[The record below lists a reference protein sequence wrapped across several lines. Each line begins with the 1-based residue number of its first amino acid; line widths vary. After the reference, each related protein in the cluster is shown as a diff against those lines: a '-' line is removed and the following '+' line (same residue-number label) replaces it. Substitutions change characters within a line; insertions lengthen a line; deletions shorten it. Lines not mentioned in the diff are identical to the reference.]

1 MEILSCPV
9 CGGSGHRQGARCPSC
24 RGDGRLALFGE
35 TVLSWSDT
43 LSPSGIAERKIEL
56 FLRRALLGF
65 LTLVGL
71 LGLGALFLES
81 LRHPQ
86 TNLFRAAFWRATS
99 PRLLFFYCTLWTNAY
114 LVSRVLREG
123 DRLKTVEQKA
133 YGATQHS
140 LLHTW
145 EEAVLARGKRRRNIA
160 HSFSPAAYRAVEDA
174 YESAHTAGA
183 SHVDALH
190 LLVALLPTDDVE
202 MLFARLGV
210 VPDAVVARL
219 KGMVAAVPTSS
230 DGLLALDDTFWQILF
245 SAYAIAFETHSRTV
259 RPLELFLAVIRTSPA
274 VQDLLE
280 DFGADLKKME
290 NVATWV
296 RVVAEIRARS
306 HHGRAVA
313 ASRPKGGMNRA
324 MTAIATPALDSLSE
338 DYTLRAAHGFFSP
351 FVNREKEMEAVFRI
365 FEGGGRSVLLV
376 GQPGTGKDAFLEG
389 LAQRMVSEDVPRVLQ
404 DKRLVTLSLPKLI
417 AGATPA
423 EAAERLE
430 QMFYEIAVSGNI
442 ILAIP
447 AVEGLVGIRTG
458 SAGGIDLAEI
468 LEAKISK
475 LGLLAIATTSPEAY
489 LQGVER
495 SAIGRG
501 FEKVEFPEVDIDGAI
516 QICEAK
522 SGGIEAQQH
531 VWFSY
536 AAIEATVTL
545 SDRYLHDRYLPEKA
559 IEILR
564 EVAYAIRNKRGE
576 RTFVTAED
584 VAVLI
589 SEKAKVPVTSVTATE
604 SESLLQLESRMHGRV
619 IGQDE
624 AVSAVAAAIRRA
636 RTALRAEN
644 RPIANFLFL
653 GPTGVGKTELAKTV
667 AETYFG
673 HEESMVRLDMS
684 EYQDASAI
692 HRLIGMPGGT
702 TGGVLTEAIRHQ
714 PFTLL
719 LLDEIEKAHPDLL
732 NIFLQVMDDGR
743 LTDNIGRTVDFTN
756 VILIA
761 TSNAGSQFI
770 QTSLQEGKEIEE
782 IKTGL
787 LNEQLQGIFRPEFLN
802 RFDGVIV
809 FRPLTMEDVQKIAR
823 LMLIGI
829 AKQLEAKDIAL
840 QASDEAV
847 MELATA
853 GFDPVFG
860 ARPLRRVMQE
870 RVQDL
875 LAHALL
881 QGKIG
886 RRDVVIL
893 EQGGTFRVERRTR
906 S

>member
-1 MEILSCPV
+1 MEIFSCPS
-9 CGGSGHRQGARCPSC
+9 CGGSGHRQGARCASC
-24 RGDGRLALFGE
+24 RGDGHLAVFGDM
-35 TVLSWSDT
+35 VLTWSDA
-43 LSPSGIAERKIEL
+43 LSPAGIAERKIEF
-56 FLRRALLGF
+56 FLRNLLLGF
-65 LTLVGL
+65 LTLLGL
-71 LGLGALFLES
+71 LGIGAVFLES
-81 LRHPQ
+81 IRHSQ
-86 TNLFRAAFWRATS
+86 VNVLTASFWRATS

-114 LVSRVLREG
+114 LISRVLREG
-123 DRLKTVEQKA
+123 DRVKPVAYKA
-133 YGATQHS
+133 YGKTASPIMHA
-140 LLHTW
+140 W
-145 EEAVLARGKRRRNIA
+145 AEAVLVRGKRRRNIA
-160 HSFSPAAYRAVEDA
+160 QSFSVRAYRVVEEA
-174 YESAHTAGA
+174 YEEAHAAGA
-183 SHVDALH
+183 ARVDALH
-190 LLVALLPTDDVE
+190 LFTALLGTDDAL
-202 MLFARLGV
+202 MLFMRLGV
-210 VPDAVVARL
+210 APEALVARL
-219 KGMVAAVPTSS
+219 KGMTAALPASS
-230 DGLLALDDTFWQILF
+230 DGMPALEQEFWKMLF
-245 SAYAIAFETHSRTV
+245 SAYLIAFEGHARTV
-259 RPLELFLAVIRTSPA
+259 RPLELFLAVVRTSPA
-274 VQDLLE
+274 VQDMLE
-280 DFGADLKKME
+280 DFGADLKKVE
-290 NVATWV
+290 NVAAWV
-296 RVVAEIRARS
+296 RIVAEIRARS
-306 HHGRAVA
+306 HRGRAVA
-313 ASRPKGGMNRA
+313 ASRPNGGMNRT

-338 DYTLRAAHGFFSP
+338 DYTLRAAHGFFPP

-389 LAQRMVSEDVPRVLQ
+389 LAERMVSEDVPRVLQ
-404 DKRLVTLSLPKLI
+404 DKRLVTLSLPKLV

-447 AVEGLVGIRTG
+447 AVEGLIGISTG
-458 SAGGIDLAEI
+458 SVGGIDIAEI
-468 LEAKISK
+468 LETKISK

-501 FEKVEFPEVDIDGAI
+501 FEKVEFPEVGIDGAI

-522 SGGIEAQQH
+522 SGAIEAEQH

-559 IEILR
+559 LEILR
-564 EVAYAIRNKRGE
+564 EVAYAVRNKRGE
-576 RTFVTAED
+576 RTFVSAED
-584 VAVLI
+584 VALLI
-589 SEKAKVPVTSVTATE
+589 SEKAKVPMTSVTASE
-604 SESLLQLESRMHGRV
+604 SESLLQLESSMHGRV

-624 AVSAVAAAIRRA
+624 AVSAVAASIRRA
-636 RTALRAEN
+636 RTALRADN

-673 HEESMVRLDMS
+673 REEAMVRLDMS

-692 HRLIGMPGGT
+692 HRLIGMPGGAA
-702 TGGVLTEAIRHQ
+702 GGVLTEAIRRQ
-714 PFTLL
+714 PFTML

-732 NIFLQVMDDGR
+732 NVFLQVMDDGR
-743 LTDNIGRTVDFTN
+743 LTDNSGRTIDFTN

-770 QTSLQEGKEIEE
+770 QTSLREGMAIKEI
-782 IKTGL
+782 KQAL
-787 LNEQLQGIFRPEFLN
+787 LNEHLQGIFRPEFLN

-847 MELATA
+847 LELASA

-881 QGKIG
+881 QGKIS
-886 RRDVVIL
+886 RRDTVVL
-893 EQGGTFRVERRTR
+893 EHGGTFRIERRSR
-906 S
+906 L

>member
-1 MEILSCPV
+1 
-9 CGGSGHRQGARCPSC
+9 
-24 RGDGRLALFGE
+24 
-35 TVLSWSDT
+35 
-43 LSPSGIAERKIEL
+43 
-56 FLRRALLGF
+56 
-65 LTLVGL
+65 
-71 LGLGALFLES
+71 
-81 LRHPQ
+81 
-86 TNLFRAAFWRATS
+86 
-99 PRLLFFYCTLWTNAY
+99 
-114 LVSRVLREG
+114 
-123 DRLKTVEQKA
+123 VEQKA
-133 YGATQHS
+133 YGKAQRS
-140 LLHTW
+140 AVHTW

-160 HSFSPAAYRAVEDA
+160 HSFSPAAYHAVEEA
-174 YESAHTAGA
+174 YVSAHAGGA
-183 SHVDALH
+183 ARVDALH
-190 LLVALLPTDDVE
+190 LLAALLPTDDVE

-219 KGMVAAVPTSS
+219 KGMVAALPTSS
-230 DGLLALDDTFWQILF
+230 DGLLALDDAFWQMLF
-245 SAYAIAFETHSRTV
+245 SAYATAFETHSRTV
-259 RPLELFLAVIRTSPA
+259 RPLELFLALIRTSPA
-274 VQDLLE
+274 AQDLLE

-290 NVATWV
+290 NVAAWV
-296 RVVAEIRARS
+296 RIVAEIRARS

-338 DYTLRAAHGFFSP
+338 DYTLRAAHGFFPP

-389 LAQRMVSEDVPRVLQ
+389 LAERMVSEDVPRVLQ

-430 QMFYEIAVSGNI
+430 QMFYEIAISGNI

-447 AVEGLVGIRTG
+447 AVEGLVGISTG
-458 SAGGIDLAEI
+458 SGGGIDLAEI

-495 SAIGRG
+495 SAVGRG

-564 EVAYAIRNKRGE
+564 EVAYAVRNKRGE

-636 RTALRAEN
+636 RTALRAEK

-673 HEESMVRLDMS
+673 REESMVRLDMS

-702 TGGVLTEAIRHQ
+702 AGGVLTEAIRRQ

-770 QTSLQEGKEIEE
+770 QTSLQQGKVMEE

-787 LNEQLQGIFRPEFLN
+787 LNEQLQGVFRPEFLN

-847 MELATA
+847 LELATA

-886 RRDVVIL
+886 RRDVVVL
-893 EQGGTFRVERRTR
+893 EQGGTFRVERRAH

>member
-9 CGGSGHRQGARCPSC
+9 CGGSGNRQGARCTAC

-35 TVLSWSDT
+35 AVLFWGDT
-43 LSPSGIAERKIEL
+43 LSPSGIAERKIQL
-56 FLRRALLGF
+56 LLRRALFVF
-65 LTLVGL
+65 LTLIGL

-81 LRHPQ
+81 FRHPQ
-86 TNLFRAAFWRATS
+86 ATFFSTSFWRATS

-114 LVSRVLREG
+114 LISRVLREG
-123 DRLKTVEQKA
+123 DRIKSVEQKT
-133 YGATQHS
+133 YGETAQS
-140 LLHTW
+140 VLHTW
-145 EEAVLARGKRRRNIA
+145 EEAALVRGKRRRNIA
-160 HSFSPAAYRAVEDA
+160 HSFSPAATYALEEA
-174 YESAHTAGA
+174 YLFAHAAGA
-183 SHVDALH
+183 ARVDALH
-190 LLVALLPTDDVE
+190 LLSALLGTDDVD
-202 MLFARLGV
+202 MVFARLGV
-210 VPDAVVARL
+210 VPDALAARL
-219 KGMVAAVPTSS
+219 KGMVAAVPTST
-230 DGLLALDDTFWQILF
+230 DGLLALDDAFWQMLF

-259 RPLELFLAVIRTSPA
+259 RPLELFLAVVRLSPV
-274 VQDLLE
+274 VQELLE
-280 DFGADLKKME
+280 DFGVDTKKVE
-290 NVATWV
+290 NVAAWV
-296 RVVAEIRARS
+296 RIVAEIRMRS
-306 HHGRAVA
+306 QRGRAIA

-338 DYTLRAAHGFFSP
+338 DYTLRATHGFFPP

-389 LAQRMVSEDVPRVLQ
+389 LAERMVSEDVPQVLQ
-404 DKRLVTLSLPKLI
+404 DKRLVILSLPKLI

-430 QMFYEIAVSGNI
+430 QLFYEIAVSGNV

-447 AVEGLVGIRTG
+447 AVEGLVGINTG

-468 LEAKISK
+468 LETKIAK

-489 LQGVER
+489 LEGVER

-501 FEKVEFPEVDIDGAI
+501 FEKVEFPEVAIDGAI

-522 SGGIEAQQH
+522 SGAIEAQQR

-536 AAIEATVTL
+536 AAIESAVTL

-559 IEILR
+559 IEVMR
-564 EVAYAIRNKRGE
+564 EVAYAVRNKRGE

-584 VAVLI
+584 VATLI

-604 SESLLQLESRMHGRV
+604 RESLLQLESRMHGRV

-673 HEESMVRLDMS
+673 REEAMVRLDMS

-702 TGGVLTEAIRHQ
+702 AGGVLTDAVRRQ

-732 NIFLQVMDDGR
+732 NLFLQVMDDGR
-743 LTDNIGRTVDFTN
+743 LTDHIGRTVDFTN

-761 TSNAGSQFI
+761 TSNAGSSFI
-770 QTSLQEGKEIEE
+770 QTALAQGKGIEE
-782 IKTGL
+782 IKTAL

-809 FRPLTMEDVQKIAR
+809 FRPLTMDDVEKIAR

-847 MELATA
+847 LELATA

-881 QGKIG
+881 QGRIT
-886 RRDVVIL
+886 RRDVVVL
-893 EQGGTFRVERRTR
+893 EQGGTFRVERRVR

>member
-9 CGGSGHRQGARCPSC
+9 CGGSSNRQGTRCTAC

-35 TVLSWSDT
+35 AVLFWGNT
-43 LSPSGIAERKIEL
+43 LSPAGIAERKIEL
-56 FLRRALLGF
+56 FLRRALFVF
-65 LTLVGL
+65 LTLIGL

-81 LRHPQ
+81 FRHPQ
-86 TNLFRAAFWRATS
+86 ATMFNASFWRATS

-114 LVSRVLREG
+114 LISRILREG
-123 DRLKTVEQKA
+123 DRIKPVEQKA
-133 YGATQHS
+133 YGETARHV
-140 LLHTW
+140 LHTW
-145 EEAVLARGKRRRNIA
+145 EEAALVRGKRRRNIA
-160 HSFSPAAYRAVEDA
+160 QSFSPAATYVLEEA
-174 YESAHTAGA
+174 YLSAYAAGA
-183 SHVDALH
+183 AQVDALH
-190 LLVALLPTDDVE
+190 LLSALLGTDDVG

-210 VPDAVVARL
+210 VSDAVVARL
-219 KGMVAAVPTSS
+219 KGMVAAIPTST
-230 DGLLALDDTFWQILF
+230 DGQLALDDAFWQMLF
-245 SAYAIAFETHSRTV
+245 LAYAIAFETHSRTV
-259 RPLELFLAVIRTSPA
+259 RPLELFLAVVRTSPV
-274 VQDLLE
+274 VQEVLE
-280 DFGADLKKME
+280 DFGADTKKVE
-290 NVATWV
+290 NVAAWV
-296 RVVAEIRARS
+296 RIVAEIRTRS
-306 HHGRAVA
+306 QRGRAVA

-324 MTAIATPALDSLSE
+324 MTAIATPALDSLSD
-338 DYTLRAAHGFFSP
+338 DYTLRAAHGFFPP

-389 LAQRMVSEDVPRVLQ
+389 LAERMVAEDVPQVLQ
-404 DKRLVTLSLPKLI
+404 DKRLVALSLPKLI

-430 QMFYEIAVSGNI
+430 KLFYEIAVSGNI

-447 AVEGLVGIRTG
+447 AVEGLVGINTG

-468 LEAKISK
+468 LETKIAK

-501 FEKVEFPEVDIDGAI
+501 FEKVEFPEVAIDGAI

-522 SGGIEAQQH
+522 SGAIEAQQR

-536 AAIEATVTL
+536 SAIESAVTL

-559 IEILR
+559 IEVMR
-564 EVAYAIRNKRGE
+564 EVAYAVRNKRGE

-584 VAVLI
+584 VATLI

-604 SESLLQLESRMHGRV
+604 RESLLHLESRMHGRV
-619 IGQDE
+619 IGQDQ

-673 HEESMVRLDMS
+673 REEAMVRLDMS

-702 TGGVLTEAIRHQ
+702 AGGILTDAIRRQ

-732 NIFLQVMDDGR
+732 NLFLQVMDDGR
-743 LTDNIGRTVDFTN
+743 LTDAIGRTVDLTN

-761 TSNAGSQFI
+761 TSNAGSSFI
-770 QTSLQEGKEIEE
+770 QTALTQGKGIEE
-782 IKTGL
+782 IKTAL
-787 LNEQLQGIFRPEFLN
+787 LNEELQGIFRPEFLN

-809 FRPLTMEDVQKIAR
+809 FRPLTMEDVQQIAR

-847 MELATA
+847 LELATA

-881 QGKIG
+881 QGKIT

-893 EQGGTFRVERRTR
+893 EQGGTFRVERRVR